1 MAGLRSA
8 LNYNKFLLLLLS
20 GIRPNIY
27 SYTSRSD
34 FMILYISPPWNYL
47 QATPLE
53 HFKHCYR
60 IVNGKSGIGAE
71 FTGTNVILEPKAVAK

>member
-1 MAGLRSA
+1 MAGHRSA

-34 FMILYISPPWNYL
+34 FMILYISPHEIIYKLRHWS
-47 QATPLE
+47 TSSTG
-53 HFKHCYR
+53 
-60 IVNGKSGIGAE
+60 IV
-71 FTGTNVILEPKAVAK
+71 